1 MRFPKQIKAIYI
13 SDFGAPETLQF
24 KSRTLNAPKPN
35 EITIKVKA
43 CGINGPDILQRNG
56 FYQPTKQNAKWL
68 GLEVAGEIAFVGE
81 KAGNWKIGDKIVAL
95 CNGGAYANYVNV
107 PFGQVLPLPKDWSFI
122 EGATLPE
129 TFFTIYQTLIMKAKL
144 KKNMFVLVHG
154 ASGGIGASAIQIAK
168 LFGATIICC
177 VSSKVKADY
186 VRTLGADYIINY
198 REQDFVEEVLKITNG
213 KGVDRIIDVVGG
225 TYLKRNIKTAAHG
238 ATIIQLAFLGGAKA
252 EINIAPILL
261 KNLTI
266 FGSTL
271 GPKNSQIKAKI
282 AQGLKNKIWPALN
295 ERKIKAQHIRTFK
308 LEEATKAHHAFEAKE
323 HYGKIVLVVD

>member
-13 SDFGAPETLQF
+13 SNFGAPETLQL
-24 KSRTLNAPKPN
+24 KNRTLNAPKPN
-35 EITIKVKA
+35 EITIKIKA

-68 GLEVAGEIAFVGE
+68 GLEVSGEIAFVGE
-81 KAGNWKIGDKIVAL
+81 KAGNWKIGDKVVAL

-107 PFGQVLPLPKDWSFI
+107 PFGQVLPLPKNWSFI
-122 EGATLPE
+122 EGAALPE

-144 KKNMFVLVHG
+144 KKNMSVLIHG
-154 ASGGIGASAIQIAK
+154 ASGGIGASAIQISKLIGAK
-168 LFGATIICC
+168 VICC
-177 VSSKVKADY
+177 VSSKIKADY
-186 VRTLGADYIINY
+186 VKSLGADYIINY
-198 REQDFVEEVLKITNG
+198 KQQDYVEEVLKITNG
-213 KGVDRIIDVVGG
+213 EGVDRVIDVVGG
-225 TYLKRNIKTAAHG
+225 TYLKRNIKAAAHG

-282 AQGLKNKIWPALN
+282 AKGLKEKIWPALN
-295 ERKIKAQHIRTFK
+295 EGKIKAQHIRSFK
-308 LEEATKAHHAFEAKE
+308 LKEATKAHHAFEASK
-323 HYGKIVLVVD
+323 HFGKIILVVD